1 MVKFIHAADLHMDR
15 SFEGLT
21 TLDKTVQEKL
31 LKTNLTVLSNIIEQA
46 IINNV
51 DFVLLAGDNFHQNR
65 PSLKIQKHFSEQ
77 MKRLEKNHIPVFIIF
92 GNHDFYQKER
102 YWFSFPKNVHLFT
115 SETVET
121 KKITIKSG
129 ETVSLSGFSYRQ
141 PWIQKDK
148 VMEFPSRELTDY
160 HIGLYHGEPGVS
172 QKGNYAPFQPS
183 KMQEKGYDY
192 WALGHIHVPTVLNE
206 KQTIVYPG
214 APQGHTKKEQAS
226 TSILLVELSK
236 GSCQIHPIKVAE
248 VYWKTKEIS
257 LRKARTT
264 KEVIVQ
270 IRQQLSKVEDG
281 FSLIEIK
288 LKDYD
293 HLNTDVLERIQSGEL
308 LDYLLE
314 EFSDRIN
321 DFFIWRISLIENT
334 FYTKTPLAASAKLME
349 QLFQYYQ
356 TPQDFQQILNEVYSH
371 QEAARILSELPEYQ
385 EETLEKAKQL
395 LNQDFLFEEDQE

>member
-1 MVKFIHAADLHMDR
+1 M
-15 SFEGLT
+15 
-21 TLDKTVQEKL
+21 
-31 LKTNLTVLSNIIEQA
+31 
-46 IINNV
+46 
-51 DFVLLAGDNFHQNR
+51 
-65 PSLKIQKHFSEQ
+65 
-77 MKRLEKNHIPVFIIF
+77 
-92 GNHDFYQKER
+92 
-102 YWFSFPKNVHLFT
+102 
-115 SETVET
+115 
-121 KKITIKSG
+121 
-129 ETVSLSGFSYRQ
+129 
-141 PWIQKDK
+141 
-148 VMEFPSRELTDY
+148 
-160 HIGLYHGEPGVS
+160 
-172 QKGNYAPFQPS
+172 
-183 KMQEKGYDY
+183 
-192 WALGHIHVPTVLNE
+192 
-206 KQTIVYPG
+206 
-214 APQGHTKKEQAS
+214 
-226 TSILLVELSK
+226 
-236 GSCQIHPIKVAE
+236 
-248 VYWKTKEIS
+248 
-257 LRKARTT
+257 RKARTT
-264 KEVIVQ
+264 KEVIVH

-395 LNQDFLFEEDQE
+395 LNQDFYLRRIRNEDFKDRDCCFWKMASKKF

>member
-1 MVKFIHAADLHMDR
+1 
-15 SFEGLT
+15 
-21 TLDKTVQEKL
+21 
-31 LKTNLTVLSNIIEQA
+31 
-46 IINNV
+46 
-51 DFVLLAGDNFHQNR
+51 
-65 PSLKIQKHFSEQ
+65 

-264 KEVIVQ
+264 KEVIVH

-334 FYTKTPLAASAKLME
+334 FYTKIPLAASAKLME

>member
-160 HIGLYHGEPGVS
+160 HIG
-172 QKGNYAPFQPS
+172 
-183 KMQEKGYDY
+183 
-192 WALGHIHVPTVLNE
+192 IVPRGTWR
-206 KQTIVYPG
+206 
-214 APQGHTKKEQAS
+214 
-226 TSILLVELSK
+226 LSK
-236 GSCQIHPIKVAE
+236 
-248 VYWKTKEIS
+248 
-257 LRKARTT
+257 RKLCSFPT
-264 KEVIVQ
+264 
-270 IRQQLSKVEDG
+270 
-281 FSLIEIK
+281 
-288 LKDYD
+288 LKDA
-293 HLNTDVLERIQSGEL
+293 RKGIRL
-308 LDYLLE
+308 LGFRAYPCANGL
-314 EFSDRIN
+314 
-321 DFFIWRISLIENT
+321 
-334 FYTKTPLAASAKLME
+334 K
-349 QLFQYYQ
+349 
-356 TPQDFQQILNEVYSH
+356 
-371 QEAARILSELPEYQ
+371 
-385 EETLEKAKQL
+385 
-395 LNQDFLFEEDQE
+395 

>member
-129 ETVSLSGFSYRQ
+129 NCLSQ
-141 PWIQKDK
+141 WIQLSTTMD
-148 VMEFPSRELTDY
+148 
-160 HIGLYHGEPGVS
+160 
-172 QKGNYAPFQPS
+172 S
-183 KMQEKGYDY
+183 KRQSDG
-192 WALGHIHVPTVLNE
+192 
-206 KQTIVYPG
+206 
-214 APQGHTKKEQAS
+214 
-226 TSILLVELSK
+226 
-236 GSCQIHPIKVAE
+236 
-248 VYWKTKEIS
+248 IS
-257 LRKARTT
+257 
-264 KEVIVQ
+264 
-270 IRQQLSKVEDG
+270 
-281 FSLIEIK
+281 F
-288 LKDYD
+288 
-293 HLNTDVLERIQSGEL
+293 
-308 LDYLLE
+308 
-314 EFSDRIN
+314 
-321 DFFIWRISLIENT
+321 
-334 FYTKTPLAASAKLME
+334 
-349 QLFQYYQ
+349 
-356 TPQDFQQILNEVYSH
+356 
-371 QEAARILSELPEYQ
+371 
-385 EETLEKAKQL
+385 
-395 LNQDFLFEEDQE
+395 